1 MRTKEVVEL
10 LDLVLFRD
18 ISKLLQEAFQVAGKK
33 RKEESGIV
41 SVEEEKNRTG
51 PT

>member
-1 MRTKEVVEL
+1 MEL

-18 ISKLLQEAFQVAGKK
+18 ISKLLQEAFQVTGQEKGNSRGELESRMVPGKEK
-33 RKEESGIV
+33 GNRK
-41 SVEEEKNRTG
+41 